1 MVRLSKPTPA
11 PKAASYLR
19 PWNWTKCAH
28 HTGMEPRILPP
39 TLFSLH
45 LRHIHWQTLCHTTQ
59 QQLTASP
66 ETYTSGTHGTAGV
79 NCKPSSPT
87 KNNPTFCQFWHH
99 PLSVAVRLF
108 LMLVRVCVPMHALSK
123 MRRRRAEKMET
134 ARKIQKK
141 LGKTGNN
148 KLFHNFQWNFENQCV
163 FFERWLGRAT
173 LSVVFFF
180 SPLALGA
187 SARKLRT
194 EKMEPTR
201 KFQKFCSKCGNLALF
216 RKILQN
222 FENQCGFFER

>member
-45 LRHIHWQTLCHTTQ
+45 LRHIHWQTLCHATQ

-87 KNNPTFCQFWHH
+87 KIIQLFVNSGITLCLLLFVCFWCWCGFVF
-99 PLSVAVRLF
+99 PCMRFQKCGAAEPKKWQQRGKSKKN
-108 LMLVRVCVPMHALSK
+108 LVRKEIISYFTILNENLKFNAVFSSGGSAEPHSVWCFSSRLWLWALLLGNSALKKWNQHGKFKNPVQSK
-123 MRRRRAEKMET
+123 
-134 ARKIQKK
+134 
-141 LGKTGNN
+141 GN
-148 KLFHNFQWNFENQCV
+148 
-163 FFERWLGRAT
+163 
-173 LSVVFFF
+173 F
-180 SPLALGA
+180 SF
-187 SARKLRT
+187 S
-194 EKMEPTR
+194 
-201 KFQKFCSKCGNLALF
+201 
-216 RKILQN
+216 
-222 FENQCGFFER
+222 

>member
-28 HTGMEPRILPP
+28 HKGMEPRILPP

-45 LRHIHWQTLCHTTQ
+45 LRHIHWQTLCHATQ

-123 MRRRRAEKMET
+123 MRRRRAEKMAT
-134 ARKIQKK
+134 TRKIQKNLVRK
-141 LGKTGNN
+141 EIISYFTIFNENLKFNAVFSSGGSAEPHSVWCFSSRLWLWALLLGNSALKKWNQHGKFKNPVQSKGN
-148 KLFHNFQWNFENQCV
+148 
-163 FFERWLGRAT
+163 
-173 LSVVFFF
+173 F
-180 SPLALGA
+180 SF
-187 SARKLRT
+187 S
-194 EKMEPTR
+194 
-201 KFQKFCSKCGNLALF
+201 
-216 RKILQN
+216 
-222 FENQCGFFER
+222 